1 MKKTWNVNGNS
12 IVRRS
17 RASDR
22 CVTPSC
28 DQARQTRPCRNWI
41 RGGRGERVPEM
52 EVVMEVV
59 GGVDGGGRQ
68 WGRHRR
74 AVALSGGLVLPPQS
88 RLGFWGGG
96 FLAGVPMLVE

>member
-1 MKKTWNVNGNS
+1 
-12 IVRRS
+12 
-17 RASDR
+17 
-22 CVTPSC
+22 
-28 DQARQTRPCRNWI
+28 
-41 RGGRGERVPEM
+41 M